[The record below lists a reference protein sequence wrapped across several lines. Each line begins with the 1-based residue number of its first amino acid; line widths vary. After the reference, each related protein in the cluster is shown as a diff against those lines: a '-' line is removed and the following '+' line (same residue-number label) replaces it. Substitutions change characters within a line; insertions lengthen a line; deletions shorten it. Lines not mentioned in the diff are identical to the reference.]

1 MTDKVRIL
9 RGDYWAALLK
19 EELVQSA
26 AGAAEWMEEHTNILK
41 SDLHSLSGLMRMDGQ
56 VCFLKLYRFKSV
68 LHKIQ
73 YRMGMGRPLRNFTA
87 ARDLDAQGLAV
98 PRPFACLLVP
108 EGMLL
113 LIEGLEGPGS
123 LADVWRRGG
132 LSDDDAARM
141 MRGAGATLATLHSA
155 GFAHGD
161 CKWNNLFW
169 DGVRVCLV
177 DLDDARKGRAG
188 SNAQAQ
194 DLARFTV
201 NAEELSIGL
210 EMYEQFLGAY
220 LEGVVDTR
228 HSVIQRMLPEL
239 LRYRKKHLARYGP
252 HGQRLV

>member
-1 MTDKVRIL
+1 MTYKIRII

-19 EELVQSA
+19 DELAQSTS
-26 AGAAEWMEEHTNILK
+26 GAAEWMEEHTNILK
-41 SDLHSLSGLMRMDGQ
+41 SDPHSLSGLMRMDGQ
-56 VCFLKLYRFKSV
+56 ICFLKLYRFKSP

-87 ARDLDAQGLAV
+87 ARDLDAEGLAV

-123 LADVWRRGG
+123 LGEVWRRGG
-132 LSDDDAARM
+132 LSDDESARV
-141 MRGAGATLATLHSA
+141 MRGAGETLATLHSA

-169 DGVRVCLV
+169 DGYRVCLI
-177 DLDDARKGRAG
+177 DLDDARKSRSGG
-188 SNAQAQ
+188 KAQSQ

-201 NAEELSIGL
+201 NAEELSIGSD
-210 EMYEQFLGAY
+210 MFEQFLAAY
-220 LEGVVDTR
+220 LDGVVDNRQTA
-228 HSVIQRMLPEL
+228 IKRMLPEL